1 MDKKIN
7 IKNILIVVAVIV
19 AVIIL
24 IILAKIGIDKLV
36 VSNQMKTATN
46 AITINENVQIYKSAK
61 ESKKSNELEIGTNVY
76 ILKNITDKNG
86 QEWYKVK
93 TGKSVGYIKAEN
105 VKYYKKSE
113 EKKSLMLDVSKFN
126 LQNNFKTIGEF
137 KAFILNNNINY
148 VYIRAGGR
156 GYGEAGNFYTDSNY
170 KEYAD
175 ACEYLK
181 IPFGFYF
188 LDEAITSDE
197 VTEEFDFINNFIK
210 DNNYEYNKLPVAL
223 DVEKHVETGR
233 ADSIWDTRY
242 TLVNEL
248 IKKLEDN
255 NMSVI
260 LYSNASIADKY
271 LSDVEAKMWLAYYPD
286 IEEIPDYWLSDTF
299 ADGATNEKIISK
311 MVAWQFTDEG
321 ISGKI
326 DAKVD
331 LSIVYNEFFDEGS
344 MDSINDDIN
353 EKNKN
358 ITEMFNIE
366 DQNVDARII

>member
-1 MDKKIN
+1 MEKKIN
-7 IKNILIVVAVIV
+7 VKNILIIVAIVIAVVA
-19 AVIIL
+19 L
-24 IILAKIGIDKLV
+24 IIFAKIGIEKII
-36 VSNQMKTATN
+36 VSNQMKTAIN
-46 AITINENVQIYKSAK
+46 AITVNENVQIYKKAK
-61 ESKKSNELEIGTNVY
+61 ESKKSSELEIGTNVY
-76 ILKNITDKNG
+76 ILKDVTDKNG

-93 TGKSVGYIKAEN
+93 TGKNVGYIKAEN
-105 VKYYKKSE
+105 VKYYEKSE

-197 VTEEFDFINNFIK
+197 VTEEFEFINNFIK
-210 DNNYEYNKLPVAL
+210 SNEYEYNKLPIAL

-242 TLVNEL
+242 ILVNEL
-248 IKKLEDN
+248 IKKLEEND
-255 NMSVI
+255 MSVI
-260 LYSNASIADKY
+260 LYSNASITNQY
-271 LSDVEAKMWLAYYPD
+271 LSDVDAKMWLAYYQD
-286 IEEIPDYWLSDTF
+286 VEEVPDYWLSDTF
-299 ADGATNEKIISK
+299 AEGAANEKIISK

-326 DAKVD
+326 DAEVD
-331 LSIVYNEFFDEGS
+331 LSIVYNDFFDTGS
-344 MDSINDDIN
+344 MDDINDDIE

-358 ITEMFNIE
+358 ITNLFNTE
-366 DQNVDARII
+366 GVNTIII